1 MAAKLRQMDA
11 LVRRLCDALDDGS
24 LLLVFGDHGGDS
36 PAEVTA
42 ALFAYSPGLNM
53 QVPPSSGASPVPQV
67 DLVPTIC
74 LALGVPVPFSSL
86 GAVHTPLLHTKD
98 LEDPPAALQKDVAA
112 LGANLRQVRR
122 YLQSYTRTTPRCSP
136 SRAGSGTPLGSW
148 RRGWART
155 CLWRSGRR

>member
-1 MAAKLRQMDA
+1 MVAKLRQMDA
-11 LVRRLCDALDDGS
+11 LVRRLCDALDVGS
-24 LLLVFGDHGGDS
+24 LLLVSGDHGGDS
-36 PAEVTA
+36 PADVTA
-42 ALFAYSPGLNM
+42 ALLAYSPGLNM

-98 LEDPPAALQKDVAA
+98 LEDPPAALQKEVAA

-122 YLQSYTRTTPRCSP
+122 YLHAHHASQQPLPR
-136 SRAGSGTPLGSW
+136 R
-148 RRGWART
+148 
-155 CLWRSGRR
+155 